1 MSSIRK
7 YKKKPIE
14 VEACQLTH
22 ESVAEIID
30 WSKGKIKAELVDC
43 LNPYVRIRV
52 VVVTSTGNHEAVE
65 GDWIV
70 KGINGEFYAIPE
82 KRFFQLYD
90 KVATN
95 ESSNGVITW

>member
-1 MSSIRK
+1 MSNIK
-7 YKKKPIE
+7 KFTKKPIE

-22 ESVAEIID
+22 ESVAEILD
-30 WSKGKIKAELVDC
+30 WSKGQIKAELVDC
-43 LNPYVRIRV
+43 LNPYVKIRV
-52 VVVTSTGNHEAVE
+52 VVVTSTGNHNAYE

-90 KVATN
+90 KVETN
-95 ESSNGVITW
+95 ENSNGVITW

>member
-1 MSSIRK
+1 MSSIK
-7 YKKKPIE
+7 KFTKKPLE

-22 ESVAEIID
+22 DTVAEILD
-30 WSKGKIKAELVDC
+30 WSKGQIKAELVDC
-43 LNPYVRIRV
+43 LNPYARIKV
-52 VVVTSTGNHEAVE
+52 VVVTSTGNHNAYE

-90 KVATN
+90 RCNST
-95 ESSNGVITW
+95 ESSDGVIKW